1 MVRSGSNRLC
11 DFPSR
16 ARGGQCCIARA
27 MQTSAAHRALDSSG
41 VFGYLHGTA
50 PPDNQKASETA
61 GCSGLSASPLLARL
75 SKRAKTQD
83 AESVKS
89 SANTPPQISLPTPS
103 RASRLDP
110 GSGAQVLHEM
120 DIPVQLASLPGTTIG
135 RGSKRKADICEDQ
148 HSSRAAVLQVLLLE
162 RGLTESGCG
171 TNGTRPSSCDDASL
185 NGLSGLQEVLRA
197 EGHEVVLPGRK
208 QLSGLLEWK
217 AVKVP
222 AEILALGGAESTR
235 GRPLGRWLFRARA
248 RGESQCVQQCVVARL
263 LLSPDAVFG
272 CFQHV
277 QGQDSNLPG
286 VSQPQSVFECRAVSA
301 GAHATRSRRQ
311 SIKRFKLE
319 LQNNRLDLAAAQPP
333 SFRRYPL
340 RLEQL
345 RSLYWMQQRECETE
359 LFDLTLHRVRVDPL
373 ALEEPLAVSN
383 IQTKSSTQLG
393 WQLELRQRQSVILRG
408 GILGDAPGY
417 GKTAT
422 MIGLIDASAGTR
434 DCQLHLPAESDPY
447 FFKSRATLVLAPS
460 NLLRQWADEIQKFT
474 APEEGSTKL
483 EVLSIG
489 TAAQLKMLTVDKIS
503 RADIVICSYRLL
515 YSPVYRRRLQEL
527 SGDFSQVS
535 NGEAA
540 RMAVDIQSLRRN
552 TKRFR
557 ENPSELG
564 WRQVRDS
571 SVGSPQRANGAAA
584 SSGSNDLCFPVLEQV
599 WWRRI
604 VFDEFHELEAIGDT
618 AQFDSLQCICA
629 GCRWG
634 LTGTPPTRDLSQVA
648 TLAKLFQLPGLP
660 CEDGSEYEVQLAQEM
675 ARSFLDRFAR
685 QNTSEEI
692 ETVPLKEHIVAV
704 EQTPEEHAIYLQASH
719 DLCEASG
726 AALEITGESRGV
738 ERLIK
743 LCSHFAAYSGMAS
756 GSSADAGAEC
766 RRILS
771 SKEQQANRAA
781 NQMQRWGMRLEL
793 RLREASDVSCDQR
806 RFELQTEILRR
817 LGATVTVPEA
827 PMSRSDGQE
836 HELSDA
842 PVSAQDDIGIIST
855 LAAVSQP
862 AAAASAAAC
871 LVEVAR
877 MCLSELQRKAGEF
890 EETENVLQDRMV
902 AAAEAAS
909 SSQRSLQFFQRTL
922 AAARGEASSE
932 QRSCSICLEEDLN
945 EEDLSI
951 TTCAHVFHTACLQE
965 VVKKFGTCPECRHKL
980 GKSDVTRLAKELQA
994 PGTGRGCKLRGSSKE
1009 SEKQAGSKLAALAVH
1024 LKKVHDSGEKA
1035 LVFCQ
1040 WEDLKRCVSAAL
1052 DASGVPHLELVGSV
1066 FQRAEVLRRFQD
1078 EEDGYSLLL
1087 SLEHAASGTNLT
1099 AANHVVFVHPMY
1111 ATSAERAVAYEAQA
1125 IARCR
1130 RYGQQ
1135 KPEVNCWRFVT
1146 NGTIEESITAS
1157 HQKELWRREAG
1168 PNAKHDSLAWDHGR
1182 AFPVFDVNAYPS
1194 QAAESFQGARPG
1206 YVFKVD
1212 KHGLGYYL
1220 DPVQVNRSI
1229 WDDVVSKLPETWRET
1244 PHREA
1249 RGMGKGGACRLAEKL
1264 VLKGATARGV
1274 SEQQSCGLSMSHS
1287 DFGFVVDKVE
1297 DEPGQKLQKGEAI
1310 VAIEGRLLAGLSAP
1324 QMQAS
1329 FQKRRVDGAR
1339 LYVVDLAKAEELSRR
1354 DPNIIEMWDPVKQ
1367 HNYYFHK
1374 KTGKSAWTLEDLQ
1387 PAPST
1392 STSASSE
1399 KRKAEAP
1406 SQAPID
1412 IAHFMQ
1418 HGFAKQKEQPKKKAK
1433 AKGAVDETDKSESD
1447 LAREELASQSAL
1459 PGLQNFQ
1466 RILLRSASVL
1476 QPSPHG
1482 RAEAEVRT
1490 KSLARKL
1497 PSAAQRVQQW
1507 AVRPCAIFP
1516 GSLDVAGPRCCCCGR
1531 LHQLHGPGWPVGL
1544 RVPAGS
1550 SELAH
1555 RTQIQAGCLHF
1566 HPRPYA
1572 VCPASVAQL
1581 LKCFCSLDS
1590 GIGVKF
1596 LAQFKPVT
1604 MLPALHVTNV
1614 SFVA

>member
-1 MVRSGSNRLC
+1 
-11 DFPSR
+11 
-16 ARGGQCCIARA
+16 
-27 MQTSAAHRALDSSG
+27 
-41 VFGYLHGTA
+41 
-50 PPDNQKASETA
+50 
-61 GCSGLSASPLLARL
+61 
-75 SKRAKTQD
+75 
-83 AESVKS
+83 
-89 SANTPPQISLPTPS
+89 
-103 RASRLDP
+103 
-110 GSGAQVLHEM
+110 
-120 DIPVQLASLPGTTIG
+120 
-135 RGSKRKADICEDQ
+135 
-148 HSSRAAVLQVLLLE
+148 
-162 RGLTESGCG
+162 
-171 TNGTRPSSCDDASL
+171 
-185 NGLSGLQEVLRA
+185 
-197 EGHEVVLPGRK
+197 
-208 QLSGLLEWK
+208 
-217 AVKVP
+217 
-222 AEILALGGAESTR
+222 
-235 GRPLGRWLFRARA
+235 
-248 RGESQCVQQCVVARL
+248 
-263 LLSPDAVFG
+263 
-272 CFQHV
+272 
-277 QGQDSNLPG
+277 
-286 VSQPQSVFECRAVSA
+286 
-301 GAHATRSRRQ
+301 
-311 SIKRFKLE
+311 
-319 LQNNRLDLAAAQPP
+319 
-333 SFRRYPL
+333 
-340 RLEQL
+340 
-345 RSLYWMQQRECETE
+345 MQQRECETE

-373 ALEEPLAVSN
+373 ALEEPLAVSS
-383 IQTKSSTQLG
+383 IQAKSSTQLG

-434 DCQLHLPAESDPY
+434 HCQLHLPAESDPY

-460 NLLRQWADEIQKFT
+460 NLLKQWADEIQKFT
-474 APEEGSTKL
+474 ANPEGSTKL

-489 TAAQLKMLTVDKIS
+489 TAAQLKMLTVDKVS

-564 WRQVRDS
+564 WLQIPDS
-571 SVGSPQRANGAAA
+571 STGSPQRASVAAA
-584 SSGSNDLCFPVLEQV
+584 SSDDANNLCFPVLEQV

-660 CEDGSEYEVQLAQEM
+660 CEDGSEYELQLAQEM

-692 ETVPLKEHIVAV
+692 ETVPLNEHLVAV
-704 EQTPEEHAIYLQASH
+704 EQTPEERAIYLQASH
-719 DLCEASG
+719 DLCQASG

-756 GSSADAGAEC
+756 GSSADAGTEC

-771 SKEQQANRAA
+771 SKEQQAKRAA
-781 NQMQRWGMRLEL
+781 NQMQRWGIRLEL
-793 RLREASDVSCDQR
+793 RLRETSAVSCGQ
-806 RFELQTEILRR
+806 RFELQTGILRR
-817 LGATVTVPEA
+817 LGATVPEA
-827 PMSRSDGQE
+827 PMSCTDGQG

-842 PVSAQDDIGIIST
+842 PVSAQDYTST
-855 LAAVSQP
+855 WAAVSQP

-890 EETENVLQDRMV
+890 EETEDGLQDRMV

-951 TTCAHVFHTACLQE
+951 ATCAHVFHTTCLQE
-965 VVKKFGTCPECRHKL
+965 VVKKFGNCPERRHKL
-980 GKSDVTRLAKELQA
+980 GKSDVTRLTKELQA
-994 PGTGRGCKLRGSSKE
+994 PGPGRGCKLRGSSKAF
-1009 SEKQAGSKLAALAVH
+1009 EKQAGSKLAALAVH
-1024 LKKVHDSGEKA
+1024 LKKLHERGEKA

-1052 DASGVPHLELVGSV
+1052 NGLGVPHLELVGSV

-1078 EEDGYSLLL
+1078 EDGDGADGGSRSLLL

-1146 NGTIEESITAS
+1146 CGTIEESITAS

-1168 PNAKHDSLAWDHGR
+1168 SNAKHDSLAWNHWR
-1182 AFPVFDVNAYPS
+1182 AFPVPEPYRKLLA
-1194 QAAESFQGARPG
+1194 AAESFQGARPG

-1229 WDDVVSKLPETWRET
+1229 WDDVVSKLPETWRDT
-1244 PHREA
+1244 PHREEQL
-1249 RGMGKGGACRLAEKL
+1249 R
-1264 VLKGATARGV
+1264 V
-1274 SEQQSCGLSMSHS
+1274 SQQQSCGLSMSHS

-1297 DEPGQKLQKGEAI
+1297 DEPGQKLHKGEAI

-1367 HNYYFHK
+1367 HNYFFHK
-1374 KTGKSAWTLEDLQ
+1374 KTGKSAWTLEELQ
-1387 PAPST
+1387 PAPSTST

-1399 KRKAEAP
+1399 KRKADA

-1433 AKGAVDETDKSESD
+1433 AKADETD
-1447 LAREELASQSAL
+1447 
-1459 PGLQNFQ
+1459 
-1466 RILLRSASVL
+1466 RS
-1476 QPSPHG
+1476 
-1482 RAEAEVRT
+1482 
-1490 KSLARKL
+1490 
-1497 PSAAQRVQQW
+1497 
-1507 AVRPCAIFP
+1507 
-1516 GSLDVAGPRCCCCGR
+1516 
-1531 LHQLHGPGWPVGL
+1531 
-1544 RVPAGS
+1544 
-1550 SELAH
+1550 
-1555 RTQIQAGCLHF
+1555 
-1566 HPRPYA
+1566 
-1572 VCPASVAQL
+1572 
-1581 LKCFCSLDS
+1581 
-1590 GIGVKF
+1590 
-1596 LAQFKPVT
+1596 
-1604 MLPALHVTNV
+1604 
-1614 SFVA
+1614 

>member
-1 MVRSGSNRLC
+1 
-11 DFPSR
+11 
-16 ARGGQCCIARA
+16 
-27 MQTSAAHRALDSSG
+27 MQTSAAHRALDSSD

-50 PPDNQKASETA
+50 SPDDQKACETA
-61 GCSGLSASPLLARL
+61 GCSVLSASPLLARL

-83 AESVKS
+83 AESAES
-89 SANTPPQISLPTPS
+89 SANTLPQISLPTPS
-103 RASRLDP
+103 RASRPDQ
-110 GSGAQVLHEM
+110 SNAAQVLHEM
-120 DIPVQLASLPGTTIG
+120 DIPVQLAKSQSLPG
-135 RGSKRKADICEDQ
+135 GSKRKAEICED
-148 HSSRAAVLQVLLLE
+148 HSMARAVRLLLE
-162 RGLTESGCG
+162 KSIPEDSGM
-171 TNGTRPSSCDDASL
+171 NGTASCEAS
-185 NGLSGLQEVLRA
+185 LSGLSALQEALRT

-208 QLSGLLEWK
+208 QLSGLLEWQALK
-217 AVKVP
+217 IP
-222 AEILALGGAESTR
+222 AEILALGGTESKPGR
-235 GRPLGRWLFRARA
+235 RPLGRWLFRA
-248 RGESQCVQQCVVARL
+248 GEQSESQCGQQVSARL
-263 LLSPDAVFG
+263 LLNLDTVFG
-272 CFQHV
+272 CFKH
-277 QGQDSNLPG
+277 LPG
-286 VSQPQSVFECRAVSA
+286 SKLPCVSQPQSVFECRAASA

-319 LQNNRLDLAAAQPP
+319 LQNNRLDPAAAQPP

-340 RLEQL
+340 RQEQL

-383 IQTKSSTQLG
+383 IQAKSSTQLG

-434 DCQLHLPAESDPY
+434 DCQLHLPAESEPY

-460 NLLRQWADEIQKFT
+460 NLLKQWADEIQKFT
-474 APEEGSTKL
+474 AYPEGSTKL
-483 EVLSIG
+483 EVLLIG

-564 WRQVRDS
+564 WLQIPDS
-571 SVGSPQRANGAAA
+571 SVGSPQRASVAAA
-584 SSGSNDLCFPVLEQV
+584 SSDANNLCFPVLEQM

-660 CEDGSEYEVQLAQEM
+660 CEDGTEYELQLAQEM

-692 ETVPLKEHIVAV
+692 ETVPLNEHLVAV
-704 EQTPEEHAIYLQASH
+704 EQTPEERAIYLQASH
-719 DLCEASG
+719 DLCQASG
-726 AALEITGESRGV
+726 ASLDITGESRGV

-756 GSSADAGAEC
+756 GSSADAGTEC

-771 SKEQQANRAA
+771 SKEQQAKRAA
-781 NQMQRWGMRLEL
+781 NQMQRWGIRLEL
-793 RLREASDVSCDQR
+793 RLRETSAVSCGQ
-806 RFELQTEILRR
+806 RFELQTGILRR
-817 LGATVTVPEA
+817 LGATVPEA
-827 PMSRSDGQE
+827 PMSCTGGQD

-842 PVSAQDDIGIIST
+842 PVSAQDDIIST

-877 MCLSELQRKAGEF
+877 MCLSELQRRAGEF
-890 EETENVLQDRMV
+890 EETQDVLQDRMV

-922 AAARGEASSE
+922 AAARGEASSA

-951 TTCAHVFHTACLQE
+951 TTCAHVFHTTCLQE
-965 VVKKFGTCPECRHKL
+965 VVKKFGNCPECRHKL

-994 PGTGRGCKLRGSSKE
+994 PRPGRGCKLRCSLKAF
-1009 SEKQAGSKLAALAVH
+1009 EKQAGSKLAALAVH
-1024 LKKVHDSGEKA
+1024 LKKVHESGEKA

-1052 DASGVPHLELVGSV
+1052 DALGVPHLELVGSV

-1078 EEDGYSLLL
+1078 EDGDGADGGGRSLLL

-1146 NGTIEESITAS
+1146 CGTIEESITAS

-1168 PNAKHDSLAWDHGR
+1168 RDAKHDSLARDHGR
-1182 AFPVFDVNAYPS
+1182 A
-1194 QAAESFQGARPG
+1194 
-1206 YVFKVD
+1206 
-1212 KHGLGYYL
+1212 
-1220 DPVQVNRSI
+1220 
-1229 WDDVVSKLPETWRET
+1229 
-1244 PHREA
+1244 
-1249 RGMGKGGACRLAEKL
+1249 
-1264 VLKGATARGV
+1264 
-1274 SEQQSCGLSMSHS
+1274 
-1287 DFGFVVDKVE
+1287 
-1297 DEPGQKLQKGEAI
+1297 
-1310 VAIEGRLLAGLSAP
+1310 
-1324 QMQAS
+1324 
-1329 FQKRRVDGAR
+1329 
-1339 LYVVDLAKAEELSRR
+1339 
-1354 DPNIIEMWDPVKQ
+1354 
-1367 HNYYFHK
+1367 
-1374 KTGKSAWTLEDLQ
+1374 
-1387 PAPST
+1387 
-1392 STSASSE
+1392 
-1399 KRKAEAP
+1399 
-1406 SQAPID
+1406 
-1412 IAHFMQ
+1412 
-1418 HGFAKQKEQPKKKAK
+1418 
-1433 AKGAVDETDKSESD
+1433 
-1447 LAREELASQSAL
+1447 
-1459 PGLQNFQ
+1459 
-1466 RILLRSASVL
+1466 
-1476 QPSPHG
+1476 
-1482 RAEAEVRT
+1482 
-1490 KSLARKL
+1490 
-1497 PSAAQRVQQW
+1497 
-1507 AVRPCAIFP
+1507 
-1516 GSLDVAGPRCCCCGR
+1516 
-1531 LHQLHGPGWPVGL
+1531 
-1544 RVPAGS
+1544 
-1550 SELAH
+1550 
-1555 RTQIQAGCLHF
+1555 
-1566 HPRPYA
+1566 
-1572 VCPASVAQL
+1572 
-1581 LKCFCSLDS
+1581 
-1590 GIGVKF
+1590 
-1596 LAQFKPVT
+1596 
-1604 MLPALHVTNV
+1604 
-1614 SFVA
+1614 